1 MTPKN
6 PHASNELTNFLEKI
20 GGRISD
26 DTWHSMKVHL
36 QGIVIFFFYEKV
48 SIFES
53 SIYFDKYTLELC
65 NNQIKGWHFCM
76 FLYDWLLTCY
86 FFKRVRG
93 SRVCWKNETNK
104 YVK

>member
-76 FLYDWLLTCY
+76 FCMTD
-86 FFKRVRG
+86 F
-93 SRVCWKNETNK
+93 
-104 YVK
+104 